1 MHKYLSLAA
10 IDTTTYIIDIILG
23 CDKETTYRRNIN
35 IIQRLTGL
43 MF

>member
-23 CDKETTYRRNIN
+23 CDKEHD
-35 IIQRLTGL
+35 TGGIL
-43 MF
+43 I

>member
-23 CDKETTYRRNIN
+23 CDKER
-35 IIQRLTGL
+35 TGEEY
-43 MF
+43 